1 MTLTE
6 DGLGSFG
13 SLSRALG
20 ITTSAGFNGAWFGD
34 PLAGSANPHG
44 LGTVLSD
51 DGQRTALGDFVDE
64 VLGPP
69 DAETLHETRWI
80 PLFHNDD
87 PDVGVFAV
95 LEPTGSPD
103 AGTVRVG
110 VGVEHR
116 TGTDAPCVVTRLH
129 VPIAHVRRGTAP
141 DPRPTGGDLPRW
153 LVLGRPGGRVSVSVE
168 ATLTDAPPVP
178 GTAYL
183 RGATVSLDIPTAPS
197 DDVGFTLVLQDLQLP
212 GAAAPSSPTLSL
224 DALDEVGSDL
234 LEFLVGLV
242 RAQVAALDAN
252 DPTFRH
258 VVGLA
263 GALGL
268 REVEHLPPLP
278 LTDLPTRGL
287 AALVDWVRSVLLDP
301 EAEDAWLTQ
310 LELLTGGHADLA
322 RDAITTHLGPAT
334 VLVGL
339 QVTTGS
345 GGAPVLVPWVE
356 VELSPTTG
364 AKAAAH
370 VDLLRTDTGTG
381 QVTSLPGLRVEAVL
395 GAEAGGAKLLT
406 GSPGIGSVHVGIAL
420 DEQRRPTFV
429 LHLTDVDL
437 PNLADPAHPH
447 HHDLIDLSTPDAAVD
462 VADDVLDQALTD
474 ALGALGDAG
483 DLLGTLLGISPPAG
497 VTGVS
502 VVDVVRDPLA
512 ALRRYW
518 HDLTDNGTAMQSA
531 LGDLRHLLTGA
542 QDTVTGEGAEDR
554 PWRAALGPDDSPVA
568 LLAWRDGGDLVLAV
582 GVGATL
588 DVLDDLT
595 AFVDGRLTILR
606 VPLSTGPAVA
616 PPSFVGSGSLVA
628 GIRPRTGDTVD
639 LSLDV
644 GVGST
649 VVEVGELAVA
659 ARFDAA
665 TGLHVA
671 PRGVGLAL
679 RVVTRDGPARLALPL
694 PVLAADGSWT
704 FAPDWSELELL
715 LANLLRRTGSS
726 VLDAFVELVGW
737 DTTGARLSLAD
748 LVADPAAALTAWS
761 LDLMLD
767 CRRLGDVLGP
777 VAWLLSGGTRSTPL
791 GLGRPES
798 PWRAPVAGAAAAP
811 GLAVWTVPGCP
822 PSAATTGG
830 LAAATPRDGV
840 LSPESVVSVLS
851 AAAADLP
858 SLADLLHGRPGLAGG
873 LGALVLRWTGS
884 DGLVVP
890 PPTSEQD
897 SGLVLAGDAAVVVH
911 LRDGFGYQ
919 ELSASARTS
928 GAAWPLATDG
938 TATVVHVGCDP
949 GWLAGVPD
957 AERVD
962 ATGDPADVARAPAT
976 TTGRFVLQVPT
987 VAAAATGRA
996 DRDGVA
1002 GQVARIVAALADRT
1016 GGIVLVGHGAAGAA
1030 VVRATADAHVGPLVS
1045 DVVTVGTPWSAV
1057 SAIALQTGL
1066 GGDALRLLADLVPD
1080 PVPEVADGLVALGG
1094 SAARRGIGLVRRSG
1108 GPTVV
1113 DELPSA
1119 AGLARGAAVRV
1130 HAVFGR
1136 LTADDAGRAMTGLVG
1151 AALEQ
1156 RRQEALAASSGT
1168 PQEVHVG
1175 LDLPVGDLDLGGVL
1189 VGAGA
1194 TFEVL
1199 RVDRTAPHVQ
1209 LRRDLTVRLRLAVA
1223 DSWLVGGPGAGQQD
1237 LEARWVEV
1245 RLHLPLD
1252 GGDGRTATAAPRSS
1266 CTRRGRSGCRARP
1279 GPSPPTPAACCPRC
1293 ACCSVRSWPGW
1304 PPPHG
1309 SPACSAP
1316 SGCCATAASTRPPST
1331 ASSTTP

>member
-44 LGTVLSD
+44 LATVLSD

-69 DAETLHETRWI
+69 DGETLDETRWI

-103 AGTVRVG
+103 AGRVRDG

-212 GAAAPSSPTLSL
+212 GATAPSSPTLSL

-242 RAQVAALDAN
+242 RAQVAALDAS

-287 AALVDWVRSVLLDP
+287 AALVDWVRGVLLDP

-364 AKAAAH
+364 AKASAH
-370 VDLLRTDTGTG
+370 VDLLRADTGTG

-518 HDLTDNGTAMQSA
+518 HDLTDNATAMQSA

-542 QDTVTGEGAEDR
+542 QDTVTGEGTEDR

-595 AFVDGRLTILR
+595 AFVDGRPCGL
-606 VPLSTGPAVA
+606 PAVVRRQRQPGRRHPA
-616 PPSFVGSGSLVA
+616 AHRRHRRPEPGRRRGLDGGRGRRA
-628 GIRPRTGDTVD
+628 GGRRPLRRRDR
-639 LSLDV
+639 
-644 GVGST
+644 
-649 VVEVGELAVA
+649 A
-659 ARFDAA
+659 ARHAA
-665 TGLHVA
+665 
-671 PRGVGLAL
+671 
-679 RVVTRDGPARLALPL
+679 
-694 PVLAADGSWT
+694 
-704 FAPDWSELELL
+704 
-715 LANLLRRTGSS
+715 
-726 VLDAFVELVGW
+726 
-737 DTTGARLSLAD
+737 
-748 LVADPAAALTAWS
+748 
-761 LDLMLD
+761 
-767 CRRLGDVLGP
+767 
-777 VAWLLSGGTRSTPL
+777 RS
-791 GLGRPES
+791 R
-798 PWRAPVAGAAAAP
+798 AGAA
-811 GLAVWTVPGCP
+811 CRH
-822 PSAATTGG
+822 
-830 LAAATPRDGV
+830 PR
-840 LSPESVVSVLS
+840 
-851 AAAADLP
+851 
-858 SLADLLHGRPGLAGG
+858 RPGPAG
-873 LGALVLRWTGS
+873 
-884 DGLVVP
+884 
-890 PPTSEQD
+890 
-897 SGLVLAGDAAVVVH
+897 
-911 LRDGFGYQ
+911 
-919 ELSASARTS
+919 
-928 GAAWPLATDG
+928 
-938 TATVVHVGCDP
+938 
-949 GWLAGVPD
+949 
-957 AERVD
+957 
-962 ATGDPADVARAPAT
+962 
-976 TTGRFVLQVPT
+976 
-987 VAAAATGRA
+987 
-996 DRDGVA
+996 
-1002 GQVARIVAALADRT
+1002 
-1016 GGIVLVGHGAAGAA
+1016 
-1030 VVRATADAHVGPLVS
+1030 
-1045 DVVTVGTPWSAV
+1045 
-1057 SAIALQTGL
+1057 
-1066 GGDALRLLADLVPD
+1066 
-1080 PVPEVADGLVALGG
+1080 
-1094 SAARRGIGLVRRSG
+1094 
-1108 GPTVV
+1108 
-1113 DELPSA
+1113 PSA
-1119 AGLARGAAVRV
+1119 AGAGSRRQLDVRPGLVRARAAAGEPVAAHRFQRPRRVRR
-1130 HAVFGR
+1130 ARRLGR
-1136 LTADDAGRAMTGLVG
+1136 HRSPARPCRPRRRPGRRAHRLVARPDAGL
-1151 AALEQ
+1151 
-1156 RRQEALAASSGT
+1156 
-1168 PQEVHVG
+1168 
-1175 LDLPVGDLDLGGVL
+1175 
-1189 VGAGA
+1189 
-1194 TFEVL
+1194 
-1199 RVDRTAPHVQ
+1199 
-1209 LRRDLTVRLRLAVA
+1209 
-1223 DSWLVGGPGAGQQD
+1223 
-1237 LEARWVEV
+1237 
-1245 RLHLPLD
+1245 
-1252 GGDGRTATAAPRSS
+1252 
-1266 CTRRGRSGCRARP
+1266 
-1279 GPSPPTPAACCPRC
+1279 
-1293 ACCSVRSWPGW
+1293 
-1304 PPPHG
+1304 
-1309 SPACSAP
+1309 SPA
-1316 SGCCATAASTRPPST
+1316 R
-1331 ASSTTP
+1331 